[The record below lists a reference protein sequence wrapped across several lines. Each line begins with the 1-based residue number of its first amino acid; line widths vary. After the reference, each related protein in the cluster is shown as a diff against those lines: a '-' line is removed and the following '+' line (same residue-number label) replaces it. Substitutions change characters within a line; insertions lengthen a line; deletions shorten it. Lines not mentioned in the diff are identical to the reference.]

1 MKILAIIPAR
11 GGSKGVPKK
20 NIKLLAGK
28 PLIYYTFR
36 EAKKSQYISRIII
49 STDCSEAIEIAKQYG
64 VEVPFVRPKE
74 LSGDNVQDFPVCEH
88 AIKTLSE
95 QDGFVPDMIVWLR
108 PTSPLRKVKHIDE
121 AIEMLMSTPAGDSVR
136 SLCLAPKHPLKM
148 WKVVSDRLTPFV
160 PTEVTGIKEPYNYP
174 RQELPPAY
182 VQNGAIDVVRAKTI
196 IEKRSISGDVILPYI
211 MEAVYSINIDT
222 ELDLL
227 FAELLMK
234 EKSES

>member
-20 NIKLLAGK
+20 NIKQLAGK
-28 PLIYYTFR
+28 PLIYYTVR
-36 EAKKSQYISRIII
+36 EAKKSHYISRIII
-49 STDCSEAIEIAKQYG
+49 STDCSETIEIAKQYG
-64 VEVPFVRPKE
+64 VEVPFIRPKE
-74 LSGDNVQDFPVCEH
+74 LSGDNVLDFPVCEH
-88 AIKTLSE
+88 AIKSLKKQE
-95 QDGFVPDMIVWLR
+95 GFVPDIIVWLR
-108 PTSPLRKVKHIDE
+108 PTSPLREAKHIDE
-121 AIEMLMSTPAGDSVR
+121 AIEILMSKPAGDSVR
-136 SLCLAPKHPLKM
+136 SLCIAPKHPLKM

-182 VQNGAIDVVRAKTI
+182 VQNGAIDVVRTKTI
-196 IEKRSISGDVILPYI
+196 IEKKSISGDVILPYI
-211 MEAVYSINIDT
+211 MEALYSINIDT
-222 ELDLL
+222 ELDFS

>member
-11 GGSKGVPKK
+11 GGSKGVTKK

-49 STDCSEAIEIAKQYG
+49 STDCSETIEIAKQYG
-64 VEVPFVRPKE
+64 VEAPFVRPKE
-74 LSGDNVQDFPVCEH
+74 LSRDNVQDFPVCEH

-95 QDGFVPDMIVWLR
+95 QGGFVPDMIAWLR

-121 AIEMLMSTPAGDSVR
+121 AIEILMANPAGDSVR
-136 SLCLAPKHPLKM
+136 SLCLAPEHPFKM
-148 WKVVSDRLTPFV
+148 WKVVSGHLTPFV

-196 IEKRSISGDVILPYI
+196 IDKRSISGDVILPYI

-222 ELDLL
+222 ELDFSL
-227 FAELLMK
+227 AELLMK